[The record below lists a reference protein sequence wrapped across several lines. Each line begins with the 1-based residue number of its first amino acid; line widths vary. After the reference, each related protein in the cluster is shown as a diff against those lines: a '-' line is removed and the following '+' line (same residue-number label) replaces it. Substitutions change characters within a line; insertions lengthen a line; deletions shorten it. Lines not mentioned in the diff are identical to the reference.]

1 MMVGGKGSGGEW
13 KVNEGRMEVFKYLGV
28 WFDRWYER
36 KCTFGEEGKW
46 LEEMGGGGGGLA
58 RIGCI
63 SRVNGAM
70 EVDRGRLIWELLAR
84 SCLEHVSEVWWTRGK
99 EACKNLGKK
108 FKRTLAGN
116 GRVSPPEV
124 PLFVQIIY
132 NNNS

>member
-1 MMVGGKGSGGEW
+1 MEEKGRLMRGEW
-13 KVNEGRMEVFKYLGV
+13 KYSSI
-28 WFDRWYER
+28 
-36 KCTFGEEGKW
+36 
-46 LEEMGGGGGGLA
+46 LEYGLIDGMRGNVHLEKKGNGGGGLA

-84 SCLEHVSEVWWTRGK
+84 SCVEHVSEVWWTRGK
-99 EACKNLGKK
+99 EACKNLGGKIQENIGWK
-108 FKRTLAGN
+108 LASL
-116 GRVSPPEV
+116 SPPEV